1 MGFRWGFVG
10 ALLGLS
16 LGHSL
21 GHSLGLLWG
30 CCRGFVGAFVRA
42 FVGSAASLVS
52 RSLGEPWLG
61 ARPIGH
67 RPIGEPSTGR
77 GHRCMRGCESVRTR
91 RTQQKLAGT
100 WSGLRLGRLGR
111 NCRRRVQL
119 DATSWLALCGRVRRS
134 PTVVTFARRIP
145 ADSEAALRA
154 GRALCGMRWPAC
166 FEARFGWPRRA
177 QCKPNASPR

>member
-1 MGFRWGFVG
+1 MGFCW
-10 ALLGLS
+10 
-16 LGHSL
+16 
-21 GHSLGLLWG
+21 
-30 CCRGFVGAFVRA
+30 GFVGAFVGPFVGPFVGA
-42 FVGSAASLVS
+42 FVGLLSGFCRRFCAGFCGLGRESRFTLIRRALAWRSAN
-52 RSLGEPWLG
+52 
-61 ARPIGH
+61 